1 MRDSGSLE
9 AFSFAFQPPLDTWA
23 RWFAIVPTRSFVR
36 IDDHGFEAVYGPWRV
51 ATTWSNVRGVER
63 SGPYRPWKIA
73 GPVRVSWADRG
84 ITMAA
89 TTAEGVCLR
98 LHEPVPGLDPFG
110 LFRHPA
116 VTLGVE
122 DVDRFVQSV
131 ERRRERARE
140 HGEFTNPPDH
150 DRGRLGGAVGA
161 LQRWRRRSVDVVE
174 REVDHV
180 CFPRHDRASDIDDQP
195 REVGIGPAF
204 HRTYRLD
211 IVDATRSAEAAMAEI
226 RADPNALADARFA
239 PFTKARGRSGEMVV
253 GDRYVIQLAGP
264 WKGAVEVIDV
274 TPLSSGSPR
283 SKATWSPVSSRCAPS
298 WQTTPVRAVHDRVV
312 GSKPRPSLRPDLR
325 QDRTRQDAARRDV
338 GDRL

>member
-1 MRDSGSLE
+1 MRDSGSVE

-98 LHEPVPGLDPFG
+98 LHEPVPGLDPLG

-116 VTLGVE
+116 VTLGVD

-131 ERRRERARE
+131 EATTGSVRQANS
-140 HGEFTNPPDH
+140 TNPRTTIVAAWAVRWGT
-150 DRGRLGGAVGA
+150 DRDGGDAVSTSSSA
-161 LQRWRRRSVDVVE
+161 RSTTVL
-174 REVDHV
+174 
-180 CFPRHDRASDIDDQP
+180 SD
-195 REVGIGPAF
+195 
-204 HRTYRLD
+204 T
-211 IVDATRSAEAAMAEI
+211 
-226 RADPNALADARFA
+226 
-239 PFTKARGRSGEMVV
+239 
-253 GDRYVIQLAGP
+253 
-264 WKGAVEVIDV
+264 
-274 TPLSSGSPR
+274 
-283 SKATWSPVSSRCAPS
+283 
-298 WQTTPVRAVHDRVV
+298 
-312 GSKPRPSLRPDLR
+312 
-325 QDRTRQDAARRDV
+325 
-338 GDRL
+338 